1 MNFINIIVENS
12 KEKIAKLYKPA
23 IKANDNPENGIT
35 IQNKSAYYVIKDCAE
50 VAKDYIPLIVFET
63 YKNPFEDLMGKFTK
77 EDIAEFLIF
86 TKTNIASKHLLL
98 IISEE
103 YNKLKTKKINKPDT
117 IHIMDSSDPYGEYGS
132 ESFELVNTSD
142 SSSDSPFNILCEAFG
157 VNN

>member
-1 MNFINIIVENS
+1 MNFNNIIVENS

-23 IKANDNPENGIT
+23 IKANNNPENGIT

-77 EDIAEFLIF
+77 EDIAQFLIF
-86 TKTNIASKHLLL
+86 TKTNIASKHLLFF
-98 IISEE
+98 IFEE
-103 YNKLKTKKINKPDT
+103 YKKQKSEKINKPDV
-117 IHIMDSSDPYGEYGS
+117 IHNIDSNDPYGEYGS
-132 ESFELVNTSD
+132 FESVNISN
-142 SSSDSPFNILCEAFG
+142 SSSNSSFDILCEAFG